1 MIKRGNPALTRL
13 FFLVLAAEIMCSC
26 GGPERVLK
34 NGASISSLAFSPDG
48 LLIASGGTDGRVRIW
63 QTPTGKP
70 ICDLLPSPGT
80 IKGIAF
86 SPEGSRLGVAQEDEL
101 RVWDV
106 ASGKLDDNKSLES
119 LAGFFKTSSR
129 PMNVALAP
137 DVIEG
142 RFLNGPWALILAWRA
157 SGFTAAISPNGRTI
171 ACTGREAGSGFIEI
185 TDIRDRKLIGRYPLY
200 SRTGLRLHAEN
211 AEPRPAFFALIPDGR
226 LLIYDKRESKAGEK
240 ITDKGRP
247 PDSVLT
253 LWDPATGR
261 EVWRLPFWTTALP
274 HGWIG
279 FPGKFPQTADGRR
292 VVVSLG
298 KNVGRRSKLA
308 AITRRF
314 GLFIRGQAYV
324 EETTDVV
331 VYDALSGKK
340 ERTLGSHP
348 WKDASLAV
356 APDGSLAATGGEDG
370 RIRLW
375 KLH

>member
-1 MIKRGNPALTRL
+1 MIKRGNPVLTRL

-70 ICDLLPSPGT
+70 ICDLPPSPGT
-80 IKGIAF
+80 IKGVAF
-86 SPEGSRLGVAQEDEL
+86 SPDGRKLGVAQEDEL
-101 RVWDV
+101 RVLDI
-106 ASGKLDDNKSLES
+106 ASGKLVDNKSLGS
-119 LAGFFKTSSR
+119 LAGLFQYSLR
-129 PMNVALAP
+129 PMKVAVAP
-137 DVIEG
+137 DFIEG
-142 RFLNGPWALILAWRA
+142 RYLNGPWALILAWRA
-157 SGFTAAISPNGRTI
+157 SGFTAAISPDGRTI
-171 ACTGREAGSGFIEI
+171 ACKGSEAGSSFIEVA
-185 TDIRDRKLIGRYPLY
+185 DIRDRNLIGRYPLF
-200 SRTGLRLHAEN
+200 SQAGVRLQNEN
-211 AEPRPAFFALIPDGR
+211 AEPNPAFFALTPDGR
-226 LLIYDKRESKAGEK
+226 LLMYDKRESKAGEK

-253 LWDPATGR
+253 LWDPGTGR
-261 EVWRLPFWTTALP
+261 EVWRLPFWTTALR

-279 FPGKFPQTADGRR
+279 IPRMFPQTADGRR

-298 KNVGRRSKLA
+298 RNVGRRSKLA

-348 WKDASLAV
+348 GKDASLAV